1 MFLRRLRTLRFD
13 PQRGIY
19 TEIAAYP
26 NKHTLENEM
35 SDTRE
40 AFYKAFPRHAGVI
53 EMHEQGAIGHL
64 DAMTAIHQF
73 AVWQAATEQSAKE
86 IADLRNRL
94 AAEQALRNTVN
105 NFVLE
110 LAEAVDNAHEDIGGS
125 RPQLDILRD
134 AVQSAQTSPTAAL
147 DAKIAEAEIK
157 VLKKKTDWL
166 VYEQAGV
173 HSDKTKFTEGYRQA
187 CSDIAGFFEFE
198 IAQRKEQVK

>member
-1 MFLRRLRTLRFD
+1 M
-13 PQRGIY
+13 Y
-19 TEIAAYP
+19 TEIGVHP

-86 IADLRNRL
+86 IAELRTQL
-94 AAEQALRNTVN
+94 AAEQALRVKIQAALKYAIDDLTIRATLSDDDSLNIGQGC
-105 NFVLE
+105 LDQMH
-110 LAEAVDNAHEDIGGS
+110 EAM
-125 RPQLDILRD
+125 
-134 AVQSAQTSPTAAL
+134 QTSPTAAL

-157 VLKKKTDWL
+157 VLEVAYSTCKPFG
-166 VYEQAGV
+166 EEFR
-173 HSDKTKFTEGYRQA
+173 HMITERKARLKQ
-187 CSDIAGFFEFE
+187 IEK
-198 IAQRKEQVK
+198 RKEQIK